1 MRKSTQFNV
10 FNGMFI
16 ILFSVLA
23 CTGQNTNNNNTETL
37 EAKVSV
43 TEVQSALNYL
53 SSDELMGRKTGTQG
67 IEDAA
72 VFIEDKFQTYG
83 VQPYFETYR
92 DHFMINDIKGFN
104 MVGYLEGSDPQLK
117 DEFIL
122 VGAHYDHIGTGK
134 EVSGDT
140 IANGANDNAAG
151 TVGVLQLA
159 KYFAENGGNKRSIIF
174 ALFSGEEMGLKGSE
188 HLAERLRSEDLN
200 LYVMF
205 NLEMIGVP
213 MKAKNYKAYLTGFE
227 KSNLAE
233 KFNEYS
239 GGEKVLGF
247 LPQAQQMS
255 LFQRSDNYP
264 FFKAFN
270 VPSQTVSTFDFS
282 NYPYYHHVDDE
293 FEFLDANFMASLIE
307 DLIPGLVKMSNS
319 EEMEIK
325 MNN

>member
-1 MRKSTQFNV
+1 
-10 FNGMFI
+10 MF
-16 ILFSVLA
+16 FTVLA
-23 CTGQNTNNNNTETL
+23 CTAQNPKTIDFE
-37 EAKVSV
+37 VSEK
-43 TEVQSALNYL
+43 EVQEALDYL
-53 SSDELMGRKTGTQG
+53 SSDELMGRKTGTKG
-67 IEDAA
+67 IEEAA
-72 VFIEDKFQTYG
+72 VFIEDKFENFG
-83 VQPYFETYR
+83 VKPYFETYR
-92 DHFMINDIKGFN
+92 DPFMVNDVNGFN
-104 MVGYLEGSDPQLK
+104 IVGYLEGNDPELK

-122 VGAHYDHIGTGK
+122 VGAHYDHIGAGK
-134 EVSGDT
+134 EVNGDT

-151 TVGVLQLA
+151 TVGVIQLA

-188 HLAERLRSEDLN
+188 HLAEKLKSEDLN

-213 MKAKNYKAYLTGFE
+213 MKAKDYKAYLTGFE

-239 GGEKVLGF
+239 GGDKVLGF

-255 LFQRSDNYP
+255 LFKRSDNYP
-264 FFKAFN
+264 FFEAFN

-293 FEFLDANFMASLIE
+293 SEFLDAGFMASLIK

-319 EEMEIK
+319 DEMEIK
-325 MNN
+325 MND